1 MSSSSNGIGTT
12 SKARGP
18 PHPLSKPAPEVK
30 APPVISKAPQE
41 QPKART
47 PLPKPVPVDKK
58 NPPTVKRPP
67 PSYDSAGKQMPY
79 IIRPGILQAPDASVA
94 SVEGNV
100 TTSQITRG
108 GTSTPEEITVNFDKI
123 SNTALDE
130 LGATLSKQADDS
142 LRISSQPQDGF
153 AINVWN
159 AAHPLKSIRVAAE
172 LRFMRDE
179 TSEKVF
185 NASEPFDAHVHFY
198 ECDEH
203 TGVSKVKTVQAM
215 MQKLHHGRYR
225 IVYRGVCQG
234 TLATRLYR
242 IRRMPTY
249 AGH

>member
-12 SKARGP
+12 SKSRGS

-108 GTSTPEEITVNFDKI
+108 GTSTPEEITVNFD
-123 SNTALDE
+123 
-130 LGATLSKQADDS
+130 
-142 LRISSQPQDGF
+142 
-153 AINVWN
+153 
-159 AAHPLKSIRVAAE
+159 AE

-215 MQKLHHGRYR
+215 MQQLHHGRYR
-225 IVYRGVCQG
+225 IVYLGVCQG